1 MGFFDKLLWGASKRF
16 ANDAS
21 RIVANEMKKKS
32 REPEPQAEDR
42 SFVNEVKDRSY
53 YLNELRRILRGH
65 LTVIDTLNVGIYPI
79 REAFETIEISEEED
93 KVERSEIEGMLQT
106 LEQQSVL
113 LTEYFNTGERI
124 GEYTIKFKSKDV
136 LALNK
141 RMKTLVT
148 YFEKMTALYEQSES
162 ATVEDKAEFF
172 RLLKAFNTISESIDD
187 KTVELHEELT
197 KFNIVRT
204 WDRGVTSEIDYN
216 D

>member
-21 RIVANEMKKKS
+21 RIVVNEMKKKGKE
-32 REPEPQAEDR
+32 REPQSEEGI
-42 SFVNEVKDRSY
+42 FVNEVKDRSY

-65 LTVIDTLNVGIYPI
+65 LTVIDTLNVGIYPLW
-79 REAFETIEISEEED
+79 EAFDPKEISEEED
-93 KVERSEIEGMLQT
+93 KVERSQIEEMLQT

-113 LTEYFNTGERI
+113 LMEYFNIGERI

-136 LALNK
+136 IVLNK

-148 YFEKMTALYEQSES
+148 YFDKMTALYEQSES
-162 ATVEDKAEFF
+162 ATEEDKAEFF

-187 KTVELHEELT
+187 KVMELHEELK

-204 WDRGVTSEIDYN
+204 WDRGVTSEADYN